1 MYRDTY
7 IKLALLELIQDPYI
21 AKYIYNILEKDEV
34 NISFTRH
41 KKKTEMF
48 REDIQIMYPG
58 FMRTAIF
65 ENMRFNIDDD
75 LEPGYSF
82 YKINPLIPCGYL
94 MNYDK
99 NVPERFPICHYSDF
113 NTDYNGVKIVND
125 IRKKSKYLRSKI
137 ILNRRNEYANLE
149 LQEERPIS
157 LWYDFETKIFSNL
170 S

>member
-1 MYRDTY
+1 MYRDTL
-7 IKLALLELIQDPYI
+7 ILLVLKEIFKDPYLVN
-21 AKYIYNILEKDEV
+21 YIHDIVEGDEV

-41 KKKTEMF
+41 KKKTEMV

-65 ENMRFNIDDD
+65 ENMRFNEDDD

-82 YKINPLIPCGYL
+82 YNINPLVPCGYL
-94 MNYDK
+94 MNYNI
-99 NVPERFPICHYSDF
+99 NVPERLPICHYSDL

-149 LQEERPIS
+149 LQEGRPIS
-157 LWYDFETKIFSNL
+157 LWYDYETKIFSNL